1 MFILHL
7 LPDAFLAFVVDA
19 VLLAGVL
26 STIVTCFLLKY
37 LIRLLPALAPHI
49 KIAQIISVAVLVLGV
64 YFKGGYSTE
73 MAWRERVAEMESK
86 IAQAQEQSQAA
97 NETIDS
103 KAKEKIKII
112 REKGVI
118 IKQYVD
124 REVTKYD
131 NTCVI
136 PQEVVRAHNAAAENK
151 ELK

>member
-7 LPDAFLAFVVDA
+7 LPDSFLAFVVDA
-19 VLLAGVL
+19 VLLAGLL
-26 STIVTCFLLKY
+26 STLVTCFLLKY

-49 KIAQIISVAVLVLGV
+49 KIAQIVSVAVLVAGV

-73 MAWRERVAEMESK
+73 MAWRERVAEMETQVAA
-86 IAQAQEQSQAA
+86 AQAESKSATDKI
-97 NETIDS
+97 ETQG
-103 KAKEKIKII
+103 KEKIKII
-112 REKGVI
+112 REKGMI

-136 PQEVVRAHNAAAENK
+136 PSAVVNAHNAAARNETIK
-151 ELK
+151 